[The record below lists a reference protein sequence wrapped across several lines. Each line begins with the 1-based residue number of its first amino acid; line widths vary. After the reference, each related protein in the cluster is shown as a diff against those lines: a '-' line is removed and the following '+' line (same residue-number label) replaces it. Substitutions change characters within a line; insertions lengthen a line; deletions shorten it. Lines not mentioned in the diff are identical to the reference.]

1 MRTTPVPLTGARGA
15 TPPPLND
22 QLGLLE
28 SQLQTALP
36 RWHRARLNG
45 LAKALL
51 ALIVASSANLTKVA
65 RACAGRAKVASHH
78 RRLQRL
84 LAGFVP
90 FVSDGALARLLAAWS
105 GVEPPWVLSL
115 RSHRLAAAPSGWPAS
130 ALGQLLGVRHRQ
142 GWSRLPAVVD
152 VVAQKGRLLG
162 GPAHPALRTLFG
174 PLWAS
179 GRTLH
184 RHGPGVWRQSVAG
197 VVAGPRTQFP
207 TALVRRAPPEQC
219 ARRTDP
225 RTAALRP
232 FSPGAG

>member
-105 GVEPPWVLSL
+105 GVEPPWVLARLYPILKWRRGSKL
-115 RSHRLAAAPSGWPAS
+115 GGHRQVIPAYVYSTRGGERRAVGVCPFVYSSQLAARAS
-130 ALGQLLGVRHRQ
+130 
-142 GWSRLPAVVD
+142 
-152 VVAQKGRLLG
+152 
-162 GPAHPALRTLFG
+162 PALR
-174 PLWAS
+174 
-179 GRTLH
+179 
-184 RHGPGVWRQSVAG
+184 
-197 VVAGPRTQFP
+197 
-207 TALVRRAPPEQC
+207 RAP
-219 ARRTDP
+219 
-225 RTAALRP
+225 RP
-232 FSPGAG
+232 G